1 MQPVRRVYVHMYDLV
16 SLWKLCGKH
25 FPTDPRFAA
34 GLYFAW
40 AHYGCVR
47 ITNGKVEGGVYIY
60 AETIDVASFD
70 SIIVQSR

>member
-1 MQPVRRVYVHMYDLV
+1 MYDLV
-16 SLWKLCGKH
+16 SLRKLCGKH

-40 AHYGCVR
+40 AHYGLVR
-47 ITNGKVEGGVYIY
+47 ITNGKVEGEGGVCIC
-60 AETIDVASFD
+60 AETIEVASFD